1 MSIGMKIAT
10 LTKGGTGKM
19 NQFRVHCS
27 QVNYFTVLVD
37 AESAEE
43 ARELANNNI
52 NDHPVDDEYV
62 SDYTIEDVSE
72 V

>member
-1 MSIGMKIAT
+1 MTFMT
-10 LTKGGTGKM
+10 
-19 NQFRVHCS
+19 

-37 AESAEE
+37 AETAEE
-43 ARELANNNI
+43 ARNLANTNI
-52 NDHPVDDEYV
+52 NEHPVDDEYV

>member
-1 MSIGMKIAT
+1 
-10 LTKGGTGKM
+10 M

-27 QVNYFTVLVD
+27 QVNYFTVIVD
-37 AESAEE
+37 AETADE
-43 ARELANNNI
+43 ARELANTNI
-52 NDHPVDDEYV
+52 NGHPIDDEYV

>member
-1 MSIGMKIAT
+1 MHTMT
-10 LTKGGTGKM
+10 NRGTGKM

-37 AESAEE
+37 AETAEE
-43 ARELANNNI
+43 ARNLANTNI
-52 NDHPVDDEYV
+52 NEHPVDDEYF